1 VTLWFGLGG
10 SIDQT
15 LMQRLVVRRVMSSYQ
30 SIILGVV
37 AGIITAISLFLLKE
51 LWLKSL
57 LPLYQKCRYQGADVS
72 GAWTKEYEDDNK
84 ESKSTFSIVLTQNS
98 HKVTGSMYF
107 TNFSPE
113 RKICNDYTL
122 TGEYWEG
129 YLTLNARSKDRKV
142 FSNGSMF
149 LKLTGNGKCLDGY
162 FAFRNSFDDVVTSK
176 ALKLDRN

>member
-1 VTLWFGLGG
+1 
-10 SIDQT
+10 
-15 LMQRLVVRRVMSSYQ
+15 MEPYQ

-37 AGIITAISLFLLKE
+37 AGIITAVALFLLKE

-57 LPLYQKCRYQGADVS
+57 FPLYQKHRYQGADIS
-72 GAWTKEYEDDNK
+72 GSWTKEYEDSEK
-84 ESKSTFSIVLTQNS
+84 KSKSTFSLVLTQKA

-107 TNFSPE
+107 TNTSPE
-113 RKICNDYTL
+113 RKINNDYTL

-149 LKLTGNGKCLDGY
+149 LKLTGNGKNLDGY
-162 FAFRNSFDDVVTSK
+162 FAFRNSFEDVVSSSG
-176 ALKLDRN
+176 LKLNRN